1 MTVDEKLDFLIA
13 NMATKEDIKD
23 MATKSDLKEMVA
35 KSDLR
40 VKTNMVFGELD
51 STEER
56 INKKFDS
63 INEILKKIREDINAT
78 RYSNQTVELLLKRQ
92 DKLEEEL
99 QELKR
104 KIS

>member
-40 VKTNMVFGELD
+40 VENMVFGELD